1 MSKRKKMKVNGEM
14 LPIMAGG
21 YIHRTYYPPAPRK
34 VNFPDAPK
42 GLSKA
47 ALEKWMRETSGKVDA
62 AIAAENARWQRER
75 VPDTQ
80 IRIEFMAWAWEGH
93 ESGGEHVKTLDG
105 ARLDVHGLHLPPPD
119 GRVIHGRTVDLPNDR
134 ICANAAILR
143 EERESGVFYGQ
154 MAEVAAKIDA
164 THRHVEALA
173 EVVPEMQ
180 NYLLAAVDDALAF
193 NLEMGKQLQLSP
205 KEQVVLEAVRA
216 AGGQT
221 PKASRELVKKYGKGK
236 GYSQGNVWKIVAAV
250 NERIKAK
257 KGLGVFDTQKPTRYA
272 KPPDGTLR
280 R

>member
-1 MSKRKKMKVNGEM
+1 MTLQIKR
-14 LPIMAGG
+14 P
-21 YIHRTYYPPAPRK
+21 YYPPA
-34 VNFPDAPK
+34 A
-42 GLSKA
+42 
-47 ALEKWMRETSGKVDA
+47 KVDA
-62 AIAAENARWQRER
+62 ANAASREKWLKER
-75 VPDTQ
+75 VPDTH
-80 IRIEFMAWAWEGH
+80 IRIEFMAWAWEGRLL
-93 ESGGEHVKTLDG
+93 GEVGDKHVKSIDG
-105 ARLDVHGLHLPPPD
+105 GWLNELCQLCLPD
-119 GRVIHGRTVDLPNDR
+119 GTVIEGSTVDLPNDR